1 MHACSGRV
9 QVLAPMTTP
18 MLVVTLDT
26 PPLDPVQIGS
36 TDGTDFAATATV
48 RRAERFLVALDLKK
62 TRVCA
67 CETSSLLAVVCNQA
81 LEAGLK
87 WFELERVSSGEK
99 CDGKPKMQL
108 RRVVVRLSTMHCQD
122 VQGP

>member
-1 MHACSGRV
+1 M
-9 QVLAPMTTP
+9 LAPITTP
-18 MLVVTLDT
+18 MSAAT
-26 PPLDPVQIGS
+26 PDMPPPDPVQIGS

-48 RRAERFLVALDLKK
+48 RRAERFLVALDLQK

-67 CETSSLLAVVCNQA
+67 CETSSLPAAVRNQA

-87 WFELERVSSGEK
+87 WFELGRVSSGEK

>member
-1 MHACSGRV
+1 M
-9 QVLAPMTTP
+9 LAPMTTP
-18 MLVVTLDT
+18 MSAATPDT
-26 PPLDPVQIGS
+26 PSSNPVQIGS

-48 RRAERFLVALDLKK
+48 RRAERFLVALDLQK

-67 CETSSLLAVVCNQA
+67 CETSSLPAAVRNQA

-87 WFELERVSSGEK
+87 WFELGCVSSGQE

-108 RRVVVRLSTMHCQD
+108 RGVVVGFSTMHCQN